1 MDESSIIA
9 LSRKPV
15 EGLYD
20 DEGDYIATDRIPI
33 WVDGEGLTAGTKRI
47 LYIIDVDSG
56 KTEILAEDK
65 EDIYGFTIYER
76 DIYYF
81 TPIDWRKPHINKL
94 VKQGVNRKKTVILE
108 GYNISQVRAGPKGVY
123 ALMHKNEI
131 GIASHYKLYALG
143 DEETCISCGLDRN
156 IDSIAGFRGE
166 NPVIIYKDRGSRIL
180 AEAGSEGLQVIDGDN
195 SYIHEADA
203 WGGVVAYVKSD
214 PTTPPELYVDRS
226 GSKYKA
232 TRVNEWLKKEVKLSE
247 PRHFKV
253 DADGEEVD
261 AWILLPLKGDPPYP
275 AILYIH
281 GGPKGMYGYYFH
293 PEMQLMAAEGFAVIY
308 ANPRGSDGYSEEF
321 ADIRGRY
328 GEDDFTQ
335 LMKVLDRAVELYNID
350 HRRLGVTGISYGG
363 FLTNYI
369 VTKTNRFKAAVSE
382 NGIADW
388 IADFWASDIGYWF
401 DPDQI
406 GGTPHDNLEGYV
418 EKSPAFHTENVET
431 PILLI
436 HSMEDYRCFIDQA
449 LAMHA
454 SLSLRGK
461 ESRLVV
467 FTRGSHGHSLYGDPR
482 HRGKRFRIK
491 LEWFK
496 SKLR

>member
-1 MDESSIIA
+1 MRGISIDDILKIARITGIAVSPRGDIAYSITRMDPKEDKYRAELVIEYMDGWKAYLSWESISNTSWSPSGTAIAFTSRRGLKESDKGTYIYIWSGRGEPRRVAYLRHGVYQLGWVDESSIIA

-20 DEGDYIATDRIPI
+20 DEGDYIATDRKPI

-81 TPIDWRKPHINKL
+81 TPIDWRKTHINKL

-203 WGGVVAYVKSD
+203 GGGVVA
-214 PTTPPELYVDRS
+214 
-226 GSKYKA
+226 
-232 TRVNEWLKKEVKLSE
+232 
-247 PRHFKV
+247 
-253 DADGEEVD
+253 
-261 AWILLPLKGDPPYP
+261 
-275 AILYIH
+275 
-281 GGPKGMYGYYFH
+281 
-293 PEMQLMAAEGFAVIY
+293 
-308 ANPRGSDGYSEEF
+308 
-321 ADIRGRY
+321 
-328 GEDDFTQ
+328 
-335 LMKVLDRAVELYNID
+335 
-350 HRRLGVTGISYGG
+350 
-363 FLTNYI
+363 
-369 VTKTNRFKAAVSE
+369 
-382 NGIADW
+382 
-388 IADFWASDIGYWF
+388 
-401 DPDQI
+401 
-406 GGTPHDNLEGYV
+406 
-418 EKSPAFHTENVET
+418 
-431 PILLI
+431 
-436 HSMEDYRCFIDQA
+436 
-449 LAMHA
+449 
-454 SLSLRGK
+454 
-461 ESRLVV
+461 
-467 FTRGSHGHSLYGDPR
+467 
-482 HRGKRFRIK
+482 
-491 LEWFK
+491 
-496 SKLR
+496 